1 MKNLNFINI
10 IKSFL
15 FFKDKKLKL
24 INFCNE
30 IVNKDICVERIL
42 KRIYILENEF
52 ISLIEGGT
60 SKSFMDNG
68 ISKVKNIIK
77 RINKGTNINLKNK
90 YGHLSKENN
99 IIKK

>member
-1 MKNLNFINI
+1 
-10 IKSFL
+10 
-15 FFKDKKLKL
+15 
-24 INFCNE
+24 
-30 IVNKDICVERIL
+30 
-42 KRIYILENEF
+42 
-52 ISLIEGGT
+52 
-60 SKSFMDNG
+60 MDNG